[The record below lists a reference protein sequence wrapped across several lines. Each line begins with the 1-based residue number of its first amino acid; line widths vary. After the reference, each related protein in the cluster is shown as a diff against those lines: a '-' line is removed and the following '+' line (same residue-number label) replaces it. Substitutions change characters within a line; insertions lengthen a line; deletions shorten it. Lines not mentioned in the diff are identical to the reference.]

1 MKSVQKISLWMSEGT
16 SDKIYEVELFETGNG
31 KFVVNFRY
39 GRRGAALRD
48 GTKTPLPTDRAP
60 ADVIYNKLVASKK
73 KEGYIEVGAPA
84 DSAATKAVDDK
95 ILVTSDKQTL
105 AEYVLAR
112 LKNSLHPDFE
122 EPEKGEWKFS
132 RIVWR
137 VGELR
142 IRAAVPTLISVLT
155 KGDKLQQYINCWALG
170 RCGDSLAAPY
180 LKTLSKAAASSE
192 ATKRIAFL
200 SYMTVGDDKAKIEA
214 IQTLRKQLPLDV
226 DAALSLNAIDFKTFL
241 LNSTHPPELLYPL
254 YLLSESFPAVKQGL
268 MTALETIPYTGSGH
282 FKTVRHIFKAA
293 EFKDDAQMLGFLMF
307 RFEMTSGN
315 FKQGRYGGA
324 WVFDGKQHVRSN
336 EILKK
341 ADSTIAYSN
350 DTRSY
355 LLRRSWRTLEQLA
368 ENPDTTHYASAAAA
382 YLERFTDAHHT
393 PSRQFSQTTTKYSH
407 DQSTGRWNAVHTTRS
422 TDYKENSNYLILN
435 HILHEGS
442 NRYELNAQYNGWKL
456 KEGAVAGAPN
466 AREESYPAIW
476 DKHPNILIDLL
487 CKSRF
492 ATVHQFAIRVLRANA
507 GVLKY
512 LNFKQLVDLFAVP
525 YPETLSWCMEIAQKW
540 YDPKQPNVDLAAALL
555 NAALPEARALAIRW
569 IDANP
574 KFYLAQPALLATAVL
589 SPYSE
594 NRTWITVFLKSNPLN
609 PEITKLVIGNSVLKL
624 FGLQN
629 NDANNEYVKK
639 VSPTFKNIFALPL
652 KDLEMGVIN
661 NMLKNPM
668 PSIQIL
674 GAELLANHHTPAE
687 KLPDG
692 IIGSLINSDV
702 PEVRSAGITLFGK
715 LPTAVLLKSQKTL
728 QAFCLSAHPEIRA
741 NIRPT
746 IGRLAKENAE
756 FGRQWVDEMLGF
768 FRIQESSIG
777 LHEDLLL
784 LFKESLSEHLGHL
797 DTETM
802 LRYID
807 SSKTVRQAFG
817 QLLLEKVIPHTAL
830 TMRQIVRLGNHDL
843 VAVRKTIQKIYE
855 QNEARIQYEAA
866 ESLRILDS
874 KHDDMRNWSYEYFR
888 NTFTER
894 EWTPEN
900 LVFVCDSTRPDVQNF
915 GKEMIAKFFKTEEGG
930 RYLLQ
935 LSQHPSQNLQQF
947 ATNYLESYAADKP
960 ETIHKLE
967 QYFITVLSQVN
978 RSGVAKLRVF
988 QFLEVE
994 AMKNEAV
1001 AQMIAQIMSRQ
1012 SATLAVAD
1020 KAATLKVMMAI
1031 HKKYPHIKMAM
1042 QAKAIPV
1049 YQKSSHLN

>member
-39 GRRGAALRD
+39 GRRGTALRD
-48 GTKTPLPTDRAP
+48 GTKTPLPTERAA
-60 ADVIYNKLVASKK
+60 ADVIYYKLVASKT
-73 KEGYIEVGAPA
+73 KEGYAEVGAPA
-84 DSAATKAVDDK
+84 AAAATKAVDDE
-95 ILVTSDKQTL
+95 IIPTSDKQTL
-105 AEYVLAR
+105 EEYVFAR
-112 LKNSLHPDFE
+112 LKNSLHPTFK
-122 EPEKGEWKFS
+122 EPEKGEKGKWSFS

-137 VGELR
+137 IGELR
-142 IRAAVPTLISVLT
+142 IREAVPTLISVLT

-170 RCGDSLAAPY
+170 RCGDTIAAPY
-180 LKTLSKAAASSE
+180 LKTLSKAAASSD

-200 SYMTVGDDKAKIEA
+200 SYMTVGDANAKIDA
-214 IQTLRKQLPLDV
+214 IQTLRKQLPSDV
-226 DAALSLNAIDFKTFL
+226 DAALSLSVDDFKTFL
-241 LNSTHPPELLYPL
+241 LKSTHKPDILYPL
-254 YLLSESFPAVKQGL
+254 YLMSEFVPAIKAGL
-268 MTALETIPYTGSGH
+268 MAALEVIPYTGSGH

-293 EFKDDAQMLGFLMF
+293 EFKDDADLLGFLTF
-307 RFEMTSGN
+307 RFEMTPAS
-315 FKQGRYGGA
+315 FQQGRYGGR
-324 WVFDGKQHVRSN
+324 WMYDGKQHVRAN

-341 ADSTIAYSN
+341 SNSTIAYSN
-350 DTRSY
+350 DTRDY
-355 LLRRSWRTLEQLA
+355 FLRRSWRTFEQLA
-368 ENPDTTHYASAAAA
+368 ENKDTLNYAIASAA
-382 YLERFTDAHHT
+382 YLVRFTDAHQT
-393 PSRQFSQTTTKYSH
+393 AGRQFSQTTTRYTH
-407 DQSTGRWNAVHTTRS
+407 DQATGRWTPVYTTRS
-422 TDYKENSNYLILN
+422 TDYKENSNYILLN
-435 HILHEGS
+435 HIMHAGS
-442 NRYELNAQYNGWKL
+442 NRYELNGQYNGWKL
-456 KEGAVAGAPN
+456 KEGAVAGAPTT
-466 AREESYPAIW
+466 REESYPEIW
-476 DKHPNILIDLL
+476 DKYPDILIRLL

-492 ATVHQFAIRVLRANA
+492 AAVHQFAIRALRANVN
-507 GVLKY
+507 VLKY
-512 LNFKQLVDLFAVP
+512 LTFKQLVELFAVP

-540 YDPKQPNVDLAAALL
+540 YDPNRPNVELASALL
-555 NAALPEARALAIRW
+555 NAALPEARALAISW
-569 IDANP
+569 IEANP
-574 KFYLAQPALLATAVL
+574 KFYLGQPALIASAVL
-589 SPYSE
+589 SPHHE
-594 NRTWITVFLKSNPLN
+594 IREWITGFLKANPLH
-609 PEITKLVIGNSVLKL
+609 PEITKLVIGNCVVKL
-624 FGLQN
+624 LSLES
-629 NDANNEYVKK
+629 NDASNKYVKK
-639 VSPTFKNIFALPL
+639 VSFAFKTIFALPL
-652 KDLEMGVIN
+652 KDLEMNVIN
-661 NMLKNPM
+661 NMLRSTLSSM
-668 PSIQIL
+668 QIL
-674 GAELLANHHTPAE
+674 GAELLANHNTPAE

-692 IIGSLINSDV
+692 IIGSLISSSV
-702 PEVRSAGITLFGK
+702 PEVRSAGVTLFGK
-715 LPTAVLLKSQKTL
+715 LPTAVLLKSKETL
-728 QAFCLSAHPEIRA
+728 KAFCLSAHPEIRT

-746 IGRLAKENAE
+746 ITRLAKENAE

-768 FRIQESSIG
+768 FRIQESSEG
-777 LHEDLLL
+777 LHEDILL

-802 LRYID
+802 FRYID

-855 QNEARIQYEAA
+855 KNVGRIQYESA
-866 ESLRILDS
+866 EGLRILDS
-874 KHDDMRNWSYEYFR
+874 KHDDMRNWSFEYFR

-900 LVFVCDSTRPDVQNF
+900 LVFVCDSTRLDVQNF

-947 ATNYLESYAADKP
+947 ATNYLESYAADQP

-988 QFLEVE
+988 QFLEAE
-994 AMKNEAV
+994 ALKNEAV
-1001 AQMIAQIMSRQ
+1001 ARMIAQIMSRQ

-1049 YQKSSHLN
+1049 YQKS